1 MCPGQYPLSTSP
13 LLAPTMGNTFHADQT
28 CTFLLIH
35 AAACLQMP
43 APAFGLLRARLDIKD
58 AVLDLERA
66 VQSSL
71 RLYEATADREGASE
85 SEGSDQVIRPHIDRP
100 AQWDELAELQNLM

>member
-1 MCPGQYPLSTSP
+1 MQTKPAPFFSYT
-13 LLAPTMGNTFHADQT
+13 LLRAF
-28 CTFLLIH
+28 
-35 AAACLQMP
+35 LQMP

>member
-1 MCPGQYPLSTSP
+1 
-13 LLAPTMGNTFHADQT
+13 
-28 CTFLLIH
+28 
-35 AAACLQMP
+35 MP